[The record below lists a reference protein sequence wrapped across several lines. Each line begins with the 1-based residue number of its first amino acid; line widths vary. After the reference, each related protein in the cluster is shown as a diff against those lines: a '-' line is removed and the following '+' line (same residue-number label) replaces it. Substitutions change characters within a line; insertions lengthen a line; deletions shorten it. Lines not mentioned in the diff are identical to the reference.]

1 MLPIKVIINPHC
13 PHMLKDPFRGRCGHS
28 QTCIYIGTAMRR
40 RLQSRNIISL
50 GDSVACAVGERS
62 AVGPNSGATVS
73 QSVPGLRRPTP
84 PATAGR
90 KSAARPPVLSRGA
103 GSAVAAWDR
112 EAELT
117 AQSKTGRGAG
127 QSHAQEIRRE
137 APNSISPSVSR
148 EAGTLNAPNA
158 ELLDDYSTR
167 QLIEF
172 LETLD
177 QWDREAH
184 GN

>member
-1 MLPIKVIINPHC
+1 
-13 PHMLKDPFRGRCGHS
+13 
-28 QTCIYIGTAMRR
+28 
-40 RLQSRNIISL
+40 
-50 GDSVACAVGERS
+50 
-62 AVGPNSGATVS
+62 
-73 QSVPGLRRPTP
+73 
-84 PATAGR
+84 
-90 KSAARPPVLSRGA
+90 
-103 GSAVAAWDR
+103 
-112 EAELT
+112 
-117 AQSKTGRGAG
+117 
-127 QSHAQEIRRE
+127 
-137 APNSISPSVSR
+137 VSR